1 MDQPFELQKQKHE
14 ISEPG
19 EASVPIEPQEIKDS
33 DSARSIISKLSEDN
47 EVEHADPNALKKW
60 LAKSKQQLAKFFT
73 TQTLSDS
80 SKSDSKV
87 QGPYKTKRSVQLLHT
102 QQHHAKLSWDW
113 TLKMQNKGY
122 NDLGNFFSWYK
133 FLERKQAPNPSPK
146 PPRETNPAEDHDFG
160 PQTQSESIDDDNPII
175 VLPDPTPEDEED
187 NLGALPKLHSVLEPL
202 PQWMPTQQRPTPPP
216 SPTAVDYTIHK
227 IGEILH
233 PK

>member
-1 MDQPFELQKQKHE
+1 MDQPFELQKQ
-14 ISEPG
+14 ISETG

-47 EVEHADPNALKKW
+47 EAEHADLNALKKW

-122 NDLGNFFSWYK
+122 SDLGNFFSWYK

-146 PPRETNPAEDHDFG
+146 PPRETQLRIMILAHRLKVNQLMMTIQSLFC
-160 PQTQSESIDDDNPII
+160 QTH
-175 VLPDPTPEDEED
+175 LLRMRRTT
-187 NLGALPKLHSVLEPL
+187 LEL
-202 PQWMPTQQRPTPPP
+202 YLNFTLYNSQDW
-216 SPTAVDYTIHK
+216 
-227 IGEILH
+227 
-233 PK
+233 